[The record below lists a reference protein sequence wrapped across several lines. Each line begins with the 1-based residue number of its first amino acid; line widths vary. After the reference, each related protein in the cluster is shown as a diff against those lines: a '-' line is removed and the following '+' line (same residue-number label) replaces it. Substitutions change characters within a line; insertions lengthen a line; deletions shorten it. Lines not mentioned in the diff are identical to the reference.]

1 MLNFQF
7 LFQRFIFFPANFFYF
22 YGNNINTCHIYQKR
36 TPMKSK
42 TRILIAVIVLLIAGI
57 ITFISTMYKP
67 AGSDLTTGSFGKADK
82 YHKQPMT
89 EKDVQLRSKFVED
102 TLLLRNMIQGLR
114 YFTLFNEKV
123 TSQIDTALASLRYH
137 PLLSDQGLNP
147 PFIALKEYSA
157 FLASNSSSISSTE
170 IMLRQFCSGQE
181 APDQSVDVE
190 KNLRDLGNFLNQV
203 AIRDSVLEEAAM
215 SIDRY
220 LDKAGKKKL
229 MYEEISDLKN
239 FRDQLLVDNILTAAM
254 LGEKSTLSRLARYV
268 KDEDDG
274 SDLIASA
281 GTFNIKTQEVL
292 ALGSIGFI
300 PEILSVETINVI
312 SIEQAVNIFNSLSV
326 QQVAGVLCTT
336 SSGVIPLN
344 MLDQQVAGV
353 LCTTSSGVIPLN
365 MLDGVYSIKNQLQEL
380 GCLNN
385 WNFLY

>member
-1 MLNFQF
+1 
-7 LFQRFIFFPANFFYF
+7 
-22 YGNNINTCHIYQKR
+22 
-36 TPMKSK
+36 MKSK

-89 EKDVQLRSKFVED
+89 EKDVQLRSEFVED
-102 TLLLRNMIQGLR
+102 TLQLRNMIQGLR
-114 YFTLFNEKV
+114 YFALFNEKV
-123 TSQIDTALASLRYH
+123 TSQIDTAMVSLRFH

-157 FLASNSSSISSTE
+157 FLARSSSSINSTE

-203 AIRDSVLEEAAM
+203 AIRDSVLEQAAM

-220 LDKAGKKKL
+220 LEKAGKKKL
-229 MYEEISDLKN
+229 MQEEIGGLKN

-254 LGEKSTLSRLARYV
+254 LGEKNTLARLARYV
-268 KDEDDG
+268 KDEDNS
-274 SDLIASA
+274 SDLIAA
-281 GTFNIKTQEVL
+281 TGTLNTKAQDVL
-292 ALGSIGFI
+292 ALGSIGVI
-300 PEILSVETINVI
+300 PEILCVETMNVI
-312 SIEQAVNIFNSLSV
+312 PIEQAFILLNSLSV
-326 QQVAGVLCTT
+326 
-336 SSGVIPLN
+336 
-344 MLDQQVAGV
+344 QQVAGV